1 MTSSV
6 EELEERL
13 TRLEAAVARIAKT
26 NGVRVGTTVA
36 EFKERGAAEPKQ
48 GWSEE
53 TWRDFTAF
61 VGSGEGPADLAE
73 HTRDYL
79 NGDR

>member
-1 MTSSV
+1 VTASI

-13 TRLEAAVARIAKT
+13 ARLEVAVARVVRA

-36 EFKERGAAEPKQ
+36 EFRERGAAEPKQ
-48 GWSEE
+48 DWSEE
-53 TWRDFTAF
+53 TWKDFTAF